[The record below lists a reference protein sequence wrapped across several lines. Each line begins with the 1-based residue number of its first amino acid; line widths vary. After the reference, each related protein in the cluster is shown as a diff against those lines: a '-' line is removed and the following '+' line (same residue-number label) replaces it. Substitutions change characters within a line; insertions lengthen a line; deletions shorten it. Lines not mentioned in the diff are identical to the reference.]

1 MEDTM
6 AIGTDEITLCYLI
19 KNNLLSD
26 MLFPRQIQTDF
37 FLTGI
42 TMVEVKDTIIS
53 DPTPYACPCFFML
66 IDEISKVFFI
76 PFVIDK
82 AIFRVL
88 TVPCSA
94 SRFLSFFVFL
104 IPSSVIFPSI
114 SLSLYPNLLSVSYA
128 W

>member
-1 MEDTM
+1 M

-19 KNNLLSD
+19 KNNLLSYV
-26 MLFPRQIQTDF
+26 LFPRQIQTDF

-53 DPTPYACPCFFML
+53 YPTPYARSCLFML
-66 IDEISKVFFI
+66 IDEISKVFFV
-76 PFVIDK
+76 PFIRDK
-82 AIFRVL
+82 AIFRIL

-104 IPSSVIFPSI
+104 IPSFVIFSSI
-114 SLSLYPNLLSVSYA
+114 SLSHYPNLLTFFLRMVGS
-128 W
+128 

>member
-1 MEDTM
+1 M

-19 KNNLLSD
+19 KNNLLSY

-53 DPTPYACPCFFML
+53 YPTPYARSYLFML

-76 PFVIDK
+76 PFIRDK

-88 TVPCSA
+88 TVSCSA

-104 IPSSVIFPSI
+104 IPSLVIFSSI
-114 SLSLYPNLLSVSYA
+114 SLSHYPNLLTFFFA